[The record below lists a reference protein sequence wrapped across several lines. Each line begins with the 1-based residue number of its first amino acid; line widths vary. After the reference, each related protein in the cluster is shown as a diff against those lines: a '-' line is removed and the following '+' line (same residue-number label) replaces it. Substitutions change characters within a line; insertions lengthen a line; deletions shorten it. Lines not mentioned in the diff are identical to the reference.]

1 MKSDIKQ
8 WIKTCIHCQITTCG
22 KTTTEP
28 LHPLTPVPP
37 FHRWSLD
44 FIGPLPITSNDNRW
58 ILVAIDHTTK
68 WPIVSV
74 VPNATHEVVAKFI
87 YHEIV

>member
-8 WIKTCIHCQITTCG
+8 WIKTCTKCQISTCG
-22 KTTTEP
+22 KIATEE
-28 LHPLTPVPP
+28 LHPLISVAA

-44 FIGPLPITSNDNRW
+44 FIGQLPLTEQGNRW

-68 WPIVSV
+68 WPIAKA
-74 VPNATHEVVAKFI
+74 VP
-87 YHEIV
+87 